1 MTEDLQ
7 SLVVILVAA
16 ALAPLIVDLPNRLRL
31 PAVVAEITLGILI
44 GPQVLGFAEPVGVV
58 EFLSTVGLAF
68 LFFLGGLEVDFDR
81 VRGLPAKL
89 GGYGWLISLA
99 LGLGIAFGL
108 EEIDFVLSTEL
119 VGVAICTTAI
129 GTLMPILRDAGE
141 LKRPLGPFV
150 LAAGV
155 AGEFGPLIVVALV
168 LTAGR
173 TPGVAFALLIAF
185 VVISVLTA
193 VVATR
198 ARTPRI
204 VAAIHDA
211 MASSGQA
218 AVRLALVVLFGL
230 VFLASEFGFDIVLGA
245 FAAGLVVGL
254 VTKTEATE
262 DVRMRL
268 ETIGF
273 GFVVPIFFVV
283 TGMNFDLEALFDSP
297 TNLLR
302 LPLFLA
308 LFLDGQGRSGVP
320 ALPHGDPEGRPL
332 AADALLRDRPSAG
345 GRDHDDRSRD
355 RPHASRERR
364 RARRRGHGL
373 GARLPAPRA
382 HPPAAAAGGR
392 RAFHPFGMMSA
403 VRGCCWITSGNGR
416 SA

>member
-308 LFLDGQGRSGVP
+308 LFLMVRGAPVFLLYRTAIPRADRLPLTLYSAT
-320 ALPHGDPEGRPL
+320 ALPLVVAVTTIGLETGHMRPENAAALVGAAMVSVLVFPL
-332 AADALLRDRPSAG
+332 LALTLRRRQQTADEPFTPSA
-345 GRDHDDRSRD
+345 
-355 RPHASRERR
+355 
-364 RARRRGHGL
+364 
-373 GARLPAPRA
+373 
-382 HPPAAAAGGR
+382 
-392 RAFHPFGMMSA
+392 
-403 VRGCCWITSGNGR
+403 
-416 SA
+416 

>member
-108 EEIDFVLSTEL
+108 QEIDFVLSTEL

-185 VVISVLTA
+185 VVISVLAA

-204 VAAIHDA
+204 VEAIPDA

-283 TGMNFDLEALFDSP
+283 TGMKFDLEALFDSP

-308 LFLDGQGRSGVP
+308 LFLMVRGAPVFLLYRTAIPRADRLPLTLYSAT
-320 ALPHGDPEGRPL
+320 ALPLVVAVTTIGLETGHMRPENAAALVGAAMVSVLVFPL
-332 AADALLRDRPSAG
+332 LALTLRRRQQMADEPFTPSA
-345 GRDHDDRSRD
+345 
-355 RPHASRERR
+355 
-364 RARRRGHGL
+364 
-373 GARLPAPRA
+373 
-382 HPPAAAAGGR
+382 
-392 RAFHPFGMMSA
+392 
-403 VRGCCWITSGNGR
+403 
-416 SA
+416 

>member
-1 MTEDLQ
+1 MTAELQ

-16 ALAPLIVDLPNRLRL
+16 ALAPLLVDLPSRLRL
-31 PAVVAEITLGILI
+31 PAVVAEITLGILV
-44 GPQVLGFAEPVGVV
+44 GPQVFGFAKPEGVV

-99 LGLGIAFGL
+99 LGLTFAFVL
-108 EEIDFVLSTEL
+108 EEIGFVLSAEL
-119 VGVAICTTAI
+119 IGVAICTTAI

-141 LKRPLGPFV
+141 LRRPLGPFI

-155 AGEFGPLIVVALV
+155 AGEFGPLLVVSLL

-173 TPGVAFALLIAF
+173 KPSVAFALLIVF
-185 VVISVLTA
+185 VIISLLTA

-218 AVRLALVVLFGL
+218 AVRLALVVLFAL
-230 VFLASEFGFDIVLGA
+230 VFLASEFGFDIILGA

-254 VTKTEATE
+254 VTKGEKTE
-262 DVRMRL
+262 DLRLRL
-268 ETIGF
+268 EAIGF
-273 GFVVPIFFVV
+273 GFVIPIFFVV
-283 TGMNFDLEALFDSP
+283 TGMEFDLAALFDSP

-302 LPLFLA
+302 LPVFLA
-308 LFLDGQGRSGVP
+308 LFLMVRGAPVFLLYRTAIPKADRLPLTLYSAT
-320 ALPHGDPEGRPL
+320 ALPLVVAITTIGLETGHMRPENAAALVGAAMVSVLVFPL
-332 AADALLRDRPSAG
+332 VALTLRRRQQAADEPFTPSA
-345 GRDHDDRSRD
+345 
-355 RPHASRERR
+355 
-364 RARRRGHGL
+364 
-373 GARLPAPRA
+373 
-382 HPPAAAAGGR
+382 
-392 RAFHPFGMMSA
+392 
-403 VRGCCWITSGNGR
+403 
-416 SA
+416 

>member
-1 MTEDLQ
+1 M
-7 SLVVILVAA
+7 VILVAA

-185 VVISVLTA
+185 VVISVLAA

-308 LFLDGQGRSGVP
+308 LFLVVRGAPVFLLYRTAIPRADRLPLTLYSAT
-320 ALPHGDPEGRPL
+320 ALPLVVAVTTIGLETGHMRPENAAALVGAAMVSVLVFPL
-332 AADALLRDRPSAG
+332 LALTLRRRQQTADE
-345 GRDHDDRSRD
+345 DHE
-355 RPHASRERR
+355 RERE
-364 RARRRGHGL
+364 
-373 GARLPAPRA
+373 
-382 HPPAAAAGGR
+382 
-392 RAFHPFGMMSA
+392 
-403 VRGCCWITSGNGR
+403 
-416 SA
+416 

>member
-308 LFLDGQGRSGVP
+308 LFLWSG
-320 ALPHGDPEGRPL
+320 ALRCSCST
-332 AADALLRDRPSAG
+332 AR
-345 GRDHDDRSRD
+345 RSRGPTAC
-355 RPHASRERR
+355 R
-364 RARRRGHGL
+364 
-373 GARLPAPRA
+373 
-382 HPPAAAAGGR
+382 
-392 RAFHPFGMMSA
+392 
-403 VRGCCWITSGNGR
+403 
-416 SA
+416 

>member
-173 TPGVAFALLIAF
+173 TPGVSFALLIAF

-308 LFLDGQGRSGVP
+308 LFLIVRGAPVFLLYRTAIPKADRLPLTLYSAT
-320 ALPHGDPEGRPL
+320 ALPLVVAITTIGLETGHMRPENAAALVGAAMVSVLVFPL
-332 AADALLRDRPSAG
+332 LALTLRRRQQAADEPFTPSA
-345 GRDHDDRSRD
+345 
-355 RPHASRERR
+355 
-364 RARRRGHGL
+364 
-373 GARLPAPRA
+373 
-382 HPPAAAAGGR
+382 
-392 RAFHPFGMMSA
+392 
-403 VRGCCWITSGNGR
+403 
-416 SA
+416 

>member
-173 TPGVAFALLIAF
+173 TPGVSFALLIAF

-308 LFLDGQGRSGVP
+308 LFLIVRGAPVFLLYRTAIPNVDRLPLTLYSAT
-320 ALPHGDPEGRPL
+320 ALPLVVAITTIGLETGHMRPENAAALVGAAMVSVLVFPL
-332 AADALLRDRPSAG
+332 LALTLRRRQQAADEPFTPSA
-345 GRDHDDRSRD
+345 
-355 RPHASRERR
+355 
-364 RARRRGHGL
+364 
-373 GARLPAPRA
+373 
-382 HPPAAAAGGR
+382 
-392 RAFHPFGMMSA
+392 
-403 VRGCCWITSGNGR
+403 
-416 SA
+416 

>member
-108 EEIDFVLSTEL
+108 QEIDFVLSTEL

-168 LTAGR
+168 LTGGR

-193 VVATR
+193 VLATR

-308 LFLDGQGRSGVP
+308 LFLMVR
-320 ALPHGDPEGRPL
+320 ALRCSCST
-332 AADALLRDRPSAG
+332 AR
-345 GRDHDDRSRD
+345 RSR
-355 RPHASRERR
+355 RPIACR
-364 RARRRGHGL
+364 
-373 GARLPAPRA
+373 
-382 HPPAAAAGGR
+382 
-392 RAFHPFGMMSA
+392 
-403 VRGCCWITSGNGR
+403 
-416 SA
+416 

>member
-1 MTEDLQ
+1 VTAELQ

-16 ALAPLIVDLPNRLRL
+16 ALAPLLVDLPSRLRL
-31 PAVVAEITLGILI
+31 PAVVAEITLGILV
-44 GPQVLGFAEPVGVV
+44 GPQVFGFAKPEGVV

-99 LGLGIAFGL
+99 LGLTFAFVL
-108 EEIDFVLSTEL
+108 EEIGFVLSAEL
-119 VGVAICTTAI
+119 IGVAICTTAI

-141 LKRPLGPFV
+141 LRRPLGPFI

-155 AGEFGPLIVVALV
+155 AGEFGPLLVVSLL

-173 TPGVAFALLIAF
+173 KPSVAFALLIVF
-185 VVISVLTA
+185 VIISLLTA

-218 AVRLALVVLFGL
+218 AVRLALVVLFAL
-230 VFLASEFGFDIVLGA
+230 VFLASEFGFDIILGA

-254 VTKTEATE
+254 VTKGEKTE
-262 DVRMRL
+262 DLRLRL
-268 ETIGF
+268 EAIGF
-273 GFVVPIFFVV
+273 GFVIPIFFVV
-283 TGMNFDLEALFDSP
+283 TGMEFDLAALFDSP

-302 LPLFLA
+302 LPVFLVLFLVVRGA
-308 LFLDGQGRSGVP
+308 PVFLLYRTAIPKADRLPLTLYSAT
-320 ALPHGDPEGRPL
+320 ALPLVVAITTIGLETGHMRPENAAALVGAAMVSVLVFPL
-332 AADALLRDRPSAG
+332 VALTLRRRQQAADEPFTPSA
-345 GRDHDDRSRD
+345 
-355 RPHASRERR
+355 
-364 RARRRGHGL
+364 
-373 GARLPAPRA
+373 
-382 HPPAAAAGGR
+382 
-392 RAFHPFGMMSA
+392 
-403 VRGCCWITSGNGR
+403 
-416 SA
+416 

>member
-1 MTEDLQ
+1 MTEDFQ

-44 GPQVLGFAEPVGVV
+44 GPQVLGFAEPEGVV

-99 LGLGIAFGL
+99 LGLTFAFLL
-108 EEIDFVLSTEL
+108 EEIGFVLSAEL
-119 VGVAICTTAI
+119 IGVAICTTAI

-141 LKRPLGPFV
+141 LRRPLGPFI

-155 AGEFGPLIVVALV
+155 AGEFGPLLVVSLL

-173 TPGVAFALLIAF
+173 EPGVAFALLIAF
-185 VVISVLTA
+185 AVISLLTA

-198 ARTPRI
+198 ARTPRM

-230 VFLASEFGFDIVLGA
+230 VFLASEFGFDIILGA

-254 VTKTEATE
+254 VTKGEKTE
-262 DVRMRL
+262 DVRLRL
-268 ETIGF
+268 EAIGF
-273 GFVVPIFFVV
+273 GFVIPIFFVV
-283 TGMNFDLEALFDSP
+283 TGMEFDLAALFDSP

-302 LPLFLA
+302 LPVFLA
-308 LFLDGQGRSGVP
+308 LFLVVRGAPVFLLYRTAIPKADRMPLTLYSAT
-320 ALPHGDPEGRPL
+320 ALPLVVAITTIGLETGHMRPENAAALVGAAMVSVLVFPL
-332 AADALLRDRPSAG
+332 LALTLRRRQQAADEPFTPSA
-345 GRDHDDRSRD
+345 
-355 RPHASRERR
+355 
-364 RARRRGHGL
+364 
-373 GARLPAPRA
+373 
-382 HPPAAAAGGR
+382 
-392 RAFHPFGMMSA
+392 
-403 VRGCCWITSGNGR
+403 
-416 SA
+416 

>member
-1 MTEDLQ
+1 MTEDFQ

-44 GPQVLGFAEPVGVV
+44 GPQVLGFAEPEGVV

-99 LGLGIAFGL
+99 LGLTFAFLL
-108 EEIDFVLSTEL
+108 EEIGFVLSAEL
-119 VGVAICTTAI
+119 IGVAICTTAI

-141 LKRPLGPFV
+141 LRRPLGPFI

-155 AGEFGPLIVVALV
+155 AGEFGPLLVVSLL

-173 TPGVAFALLIAF
+173 EPGVAFALLIAF
-185 VVISVLTA
+185 AVISLLTA

-198 ARTPRI
+198 ARTPRM

-230 VFLASEFGFDIVLGA
+230 VFLASEFGFDIILGA

-254 VTKTEATE
+254 VTKGEKTE
-262 DVRMRL
+262 DVRLRL
-268 ETIGF
+268 EAIGF
-273 GFVVPIFFVV
+273 GFVIPIFFVV
-283 TGMNFDLEALFDSP
+283 TGMEFDLAALFDSP

-302 LPLFLA
+302 LPVFLA
-308 LFLDGQGRSGVP
+308 LFLVVRGAPVFLLYRTAIPKVDRLPLTLYSAT
-320 ALPHGDPEGRPL
+320 ALPLVVAITTIGLETGHMRPENAAALVGAAMVSVLVFPL
-332 AADALLRDRPSAG
+332 LALTLRRRQQAADEPFTPSA
-345 GRDHDDRSRD
+345 
-355 RPHASRERR
+355 
-364 RARRRGHGL
+364 
-373 GARLPAPRA
+373 
-382 HPPAAAAGGR
+382 
-392 RAFHPFGMMSA
+392 
-403 VRGCCWITSGNGR
+403 
-416 SA
+416 

>member
-1 MTEDLQ
+1 MTGDLQ
-7 SLVVILVAA
+7 SLVVILAAA
-16 ALAPLIVDLPNRLRL
+16 ALAPLLVDLPSRLRL

-44 GPQVLGFAEPVGVV
+44 GPQVLGFAEPEGVV

-99 LGLGIAFGL
+99 LGLTIAFGL
-108 EEIDFVLSTEL
+108 EEIGFVLSTEL
-119 VGVAICTTAI
+119 VGVALCTTAI

-155 AGEFGPLIVVALV
+155 AGEFGPLVVVALV
-168 LTAGR
+168 LTTGR

-193 VVATR
+193 VVALR
-198 ARTPRI
+198 ARTPRM
-204 VAAIHDA
+204 VTAIHDA

-254 VTKTEATE
+254 VTKTAATE
-262 DVRMRL
+262 DLRLRL

-283 TGMNFDLEALFDSP
+283 TGMEFDLAALFESP
-297 TNLLR
+297 TDLLR
-302 LPLFLA
+302 LPVFLVLFLLVRGAPVFLLYRSAIPRADRVPMA
-308 LFLDGQGRSGVP
+308 LYSAT
-320 ALPHGDPEGRPL
+320 ALPLVVAITTIGLETGHMRPENAAALVGAAMVSVLVYPL
-332 AADALLRDRPSAG
+332 LALTL
-345 GRDHDDRSRD
+345 
-355 RPHASRERR
+355 RR
-364 RARRRGHGL
+364 RR
-373 GARLPAPRA
+373 
-382 HPPAAAAGGR
+382 PAAAEAS
-392 RAFHPFGMMSA
+392 MS
-403 VRGCCWITSGNGR
+403 

>member
-108 EEIDFVLSTEL
+108 EEIDFVLTTEL

-185 VVISVLTA
+185 VVISVLAA

-308 LFLDGQGRSGVP
+308 LFLVVRGAPVFLLYRTAIPRADRLPLTLYSAT
-320 ALPHGDPEGRPL
+320 ALPLVVAVTTIGLETGHMRPENAAALVGAAMVSVLVFPL
-332 AADALLRDRPSAG
+332 LALTLRRRQQTADEPFTPSA
-345 GRDHDDRSRD
+345 
-355 RPHASRERR
+355 
-364 RARRRGHGL
+364 
-373 GARLPAPRA
+373 
-382 HPPAAAAGGR
+382 
-392 RAFHPFGMMSA
+392 
-403 VRGCCWITSGNGR
+403 
-416 SA
+416 